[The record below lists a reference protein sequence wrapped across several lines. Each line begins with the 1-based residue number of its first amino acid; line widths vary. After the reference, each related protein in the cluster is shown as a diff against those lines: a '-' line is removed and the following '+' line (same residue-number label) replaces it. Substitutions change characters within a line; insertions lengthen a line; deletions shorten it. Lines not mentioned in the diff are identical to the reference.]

1 MFCNNKLIHFVIS
14 ISIMFAPMM
23 VVANVDAYT
32 THHHICT
39 FDSSNNDSDID
50 RHCDNC
56 YFYFSD
62 NHDFINPGKV
72 SNTYLILSDLILLTY
87 HELTGRY
94 ESELATRDP
103 PLL

>member
-23 VVANVDAYT
+23 VVAKVDAYT

-39 FDSSNNDSDID
+39 FDSPENDSDIGT
-50 RHCDNC
+50 HCDNC
-56 YFYFSD
+56 YFYFSE
-62 NHDFINPGKV
+62 NHDFIEPGNV
-72 SNTYLILSDLILLTY
+72 SNTYLILSDIIHITHY
-87 HELTGRY
+87 ELTGRDK
-94 ESELATRDP
+94 SELATRDP